1 MIEQKP
7 ASRYQTLAKWLV
19 PIAAIMA
26 LGAWI
31 YIAPPGLMGKL
42 DAIGYAVCHRLS
54 SHSLFVDGIQF
65 PLCARCTGEFNAAAI
80 ALVLQG
86 LISRKKSKLP
96 KRGIIAVLIVFFLAF
111 AVDGSNSYL
120 ALLKQ
125 SYGTP
130 FMNVPNLYVT
140 NNVTRVFTGSGMGV
154 AMASVLYPM
163 YNQTIWRA
171 PEDKPALEWLQFGL
185 LVGIVLVFDFGALS
199 NLDPALY
206 FIAVLSTLGV
216 LALLTMVFNI
226 VWVMIMKQDN
236 AFDHLHQLWLPAV
249 AGLTLA
255 FLLILGIDLFR
266 FNLTHTWTGFPG
278 LTG

>member
-1 MIEQKP
+1 MTEQKP
-7 ASRYQTLAKWLV
+7 ATRIQTLTKWLV
-19 PIAAIMA
+19 PIAAIIA
-26 LGAWI
+26 LSGWI

-80 ALVLQG
+80 ALILQG
-86 LISRKKSKLP
+86 FVSRKKSKLP
-96 KRGIIAVLIVFFLAF
+96 NRGIIAVLILFFLAF
-111 AVDGSNSYL
+111 AIDGSNSYL

-130 FMNVPNLYVT
+130 FMKIPNLYVT
-140 NNVTRVFTGSGMGV
+140 NNVTRVFTGSGMGI

-163 YNQTIWRA
+163 YNQTIWRV

-185 LVGIVLVFDFGALS
+185 LVGIVLLFDFGALS
-199 NLDPALY
+199 NLDPILY
-206 FIAVLSTLGV
+206 FIATLSTLGV
-216 LALLTMVFNI
+216 LALLTMVFSI

-236 AFDHLHQLWLPAV
+236 AFDHLRQLWLPAV

-255 FLLILGIDLFR
+255 FILIISIDLFR

>member
-1 MIEQKP
+1 MMEQKP
-7 ASRYQTLAKWLV
+7 ASLIQTLTKWLI
-19 PIAAIMA
+19 PLAAIVA

-42 DAIGYAVCHRLS
+42 DAIGYAVCHRLP
-54 SHSLFVDGIQF
+54 SHSLFIGNIQF

-80 ALVLQG
+80 ALILQG
-86 LISRKKSKLP
+86 FISRKKSKLP
-96 KRGIIAVLIVFFLAF
+96 NRGIIAVLVVFFLAF
-111 AVDGSNSYL
+111 AIDGSNSYL

-125 SYGTP
+125 SYGSA
-130 FMNVPNLYVT
+130 FMKIANLYVT
-140 NNVTRVFTGSGMGV
+140 TNVTRVFTGSGMGI

-163 YNQTIWRA
+163 LNQSIWRA
-171 PEDKPALEWLQFGL
+171 PEDKPALEWPQFGL
-185 LVGIVLVFDFGALS
+185 LVFVVLLFDFGALS
-199 NLDPALY
+199 NFDAILY

-216 LALLTMVFNI
+216 LALLTMVFSI
-226 VWVMIMKQDN
+226 VWVMAMKQDN
-236 AFDHLHQLWLPAV
+236 AFEHLHQLWLPAL

-255 FLLILGIDLFR
+255 FILILGIDLFR